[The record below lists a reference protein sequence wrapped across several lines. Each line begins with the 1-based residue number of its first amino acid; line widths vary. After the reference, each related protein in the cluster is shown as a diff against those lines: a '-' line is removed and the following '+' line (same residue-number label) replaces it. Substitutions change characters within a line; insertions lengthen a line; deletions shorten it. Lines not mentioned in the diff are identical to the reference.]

1 MREIGVMRKLSK
13 LTIETLRCPTLKD
26 LPLPPEGKSGWP
38 WTEESDRVPDKMPD
52 GRLWPKIS
60 IVTPSYNQGTFIEES
75 IRSVL
80 LQGYPNL
87 KYIIIDGGSTDNT
100 VEIIKKYEPWLAYW
114 ESEPDKGQSHA
125 INKGLEKSTG
135 KFFNWHN
142 SDDVLTPNSLA
153 TMAAAMVKY
162 PQAGYVCGKRM
173 LIDEQSIVLGDTKR
187 SYGDKTV
194 FTPELNTMISSIKTG
209 YQPGCLM
216 NKDLV
221 IKAGMVDQSLH
232 YIMDVD
238 ILLRIAL
245 IKPPVHIDF
254 CATCLRIH
262 HNTKSL
268 QWNPQRAKER
278 IIVANKIFNR
288 SDLPSS
294 IKRLKKQ
301 TLATAHRFAWRCYGE
316 AKMHRLALRHLLL
329 DILYSPCSS
338 WGKRLANYKL
348 LRFGSPT
355 LSFISQ
361 TTSD

>member
-1 MREIGVMRKLSK
+1 MRETGAMRKSSK
-13 LTIETLRCPTLKD
+13 LTIETLRCPTLED
-26 LPLPPEGKSGWP
+26 LPPPPEGKTGWP
-38 WTEESDRVPDKMPD
+38 WTEQGESLPDTTAD
-52 GRLWPKIS
+52 GQPWPKIS
-60 IVTPSYNQGTFIEES
+60 IVTPSYNQGQFIEEA

-87 KYIIIDGGSTDNT
+87 QYIIIDGGSNDNT

-114 ESEPDKGQSHA
+114 ESNPDKGQSHA

-135 KFFNWHN
+135 KLFNWHN
-142 SDDVLTPNSLA
+142 SDDILMPDSLA
-153 TMAAAMVKY
+153 TMAKAMLEH
-162 PQAGYVCGKRM
+162 PQAGYVCGTRI
-173 LIDEQSIVLGDTKR
+173 LIDDRSIVQGYTNR

-194 FTPELNTMISSIKTG
+194 FTPELVTMISSIKTG

-221 IKAGMVDQSLH
+221 IKAGMVDQNLH

-301 TLATAHRFAWRCYGE
+301 TLATAHRFAWRCYTQ
-316 AKMHRLALRHLLL
+316 AKMYRLALRHLLL
-329 DILYSPCSS
+329 DILYSPCSG
-338 WGKRLANYKL
+338 WRKRLANYKL

-355 LSFISQ
+355 LSFMAQ
-361 TTSD
+361 TPSG